1 MSTAIVS
8 PQNTALLSADPT
20 AARTTLATTA
30 PQVTIGAAPMDP
42 PPPVAPADRTIL
54 ALTVAVAEA
63 KADYAEQGESQR
75 SECHMKP
82 GDDRRDGVG
91 GGWPGKSATPTASK
105 PATKLIR
112 LSARL
117 RRPRDTRAGRNR
129 WPKGCRRTSC
139 AYRSGN
145 NR

>member
-1 MSTAIVS
+1 MSTAIIS

-30 PQVTIGAAPMDP
+30 PQHDRTAPMDT
-42 PPPVAPADRTIL
+42 PPPVPPAHRTIL
-54 ALTVAVAEA
+54 ALTVALAEA
-63 KADYAEQGESQR
+63 KADHAEQGESQR

-105 PATKLIR
+105 PATKLIT

-117 RRPRDTRAGRNR
+117 RRAARYTS
-129 WPKGCRRTSC
+129 RREPMAQRLPTNQLRISEW
-139 AYRSGN
+139 
-145 NR
+145 